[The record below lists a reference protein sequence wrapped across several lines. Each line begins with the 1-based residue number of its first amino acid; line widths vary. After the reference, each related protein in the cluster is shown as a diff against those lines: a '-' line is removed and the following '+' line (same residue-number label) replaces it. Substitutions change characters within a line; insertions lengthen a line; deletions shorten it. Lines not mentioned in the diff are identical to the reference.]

1 MNNSRKPTAIRIELL
16 EKIRHQYRL
25 HWLGTHGVIHWGRVY
40 ENGIKLAEQDG
51 VNTDVVQ
58 FFSIFHDSRRR
69 NESTDKGHGERG
81 AQLALKMRAD
91 ISLNDHDF
99 LLLITA
105 CSLHTSARTHDDITV
120 QACFDSDRLDLGRV
134 GTVPDADY
142 LCTPVAKMKDTIKW
156 GYNRSLIQDLPDK
169 PFGLLLTTTSSR
181 AEQVILGITKY
192 LGSVYGL

>member
-1 MNNSRKPTAIRIELL
+1 MNSLRKPTAITIELL
-16 EKIRHQYRL
+16 EIIRHQYRL

-81 AQLALKMRAD
+81 AQLAIEMRAD
-91 ISLNDHDF
+91 VHLNDDDF
-99 LLLITA
+99 SLLITA
-105 CSLHTSARTHDDITV
+105 CNLHTSARTHDDITV

-134 GTVPDADY
+134 GTVPDAEY
-142 LCTPVAKMKDTIKW
+142 LCTPVAKMQDTIKW
-156 GYNRSLIQDLPDK
+156 GYNRSLIHELPNQ
-169 PFGLLLTTTSSR
+169 PFGLSGYDDRVSM
-181 AEQVILGITKY
+181 AGGI
-192 LGSVYGL
+192 